1 MKVALV
7 ARSVFPLHGY
17 GGLERHVY
25 DLARALA
32 ERDVA
37 VTLITRPP
45 ADGQEWSPESIAPSI
60 QVEFVPYRT
69 FPGAGR
75 RGTTVIDRSTAYP
88 LFGLRAGRRALE
100 LVRRGEADIVHG
112 LGASVLGYARA
123 RLRARHDGSGA
134 SAGQAR
140 VRGGH
145 DGSGASAGQARV
157 RGGHD
162 GSGASA
168 GQARVRARGDG
179 SGAAAGQAATAPLVL
194 NPQGLEEFGATDP
207 ARAPLKLAA
216 YFPLRKAVLACA
228 AAADAVIAT
237 DKSLEPVVLQHLGI
251 PREKMRTIPNALDLR
266 MVDALIDPALA
277 GELRR
282 KHGLAIGDRV
292 LLSVGRLEASK
303 GFHVLL
309 RALGAL
315 RDHGGLEGRPWRWVV
330 LGDGPYRPML
340 EMLAEELDLQKR
352 ILFLGRV
359 ADHEMHAWHEL
370 STLFVHPTLYEGSSL
385 VTLEAMAHR
394 RAVIASSAGG
404 IPDKVHPG
412 ENGWLVTPGD
422 ASALA
427 AAISGALA
435 DPARL
440 AHYGLAGRAIVER
453 EFSWTAAGDA
463 TVALYRELLGRN
475 RSRE

>member
-45 ADGQEWSPESIAPSI
+45 ADDQEWTEPSV
-60 QVEFVPYRT
+60 QVEFVPYHT

-75 RGTTVIDRSTAYP
+75 RGTTVLDRSTAYP
-88 LFGLRAGRRALE
+88 LFGLRAGRRAFD
-100 LVRRGEADIVHG
+100 LVRDGRADIVHG

-123 RLRARHDGSGA
+123 RLRARGA
-134 SAGQAR
+134 
-140 VRGGH
+140 
-145 DGSGASAGQARV
+145 GAPVG
-157 RGGHD
+157 
-162 GSGASA
+162 
-168 GQARVRARGDG
+168 
-179 SGAAAGQAATAPLVL
+179 ATAPLVL

-207 ARAPLKLAA
+207 SRAPLKRAA
-216 YFPLRKAVLACA
+216 YLPLRKAVLACA

-237 DKSLEPVVLQHLGI
+237 DRSLEPIVLRHLGI

-266 MVDALIDPALA
+266 TVDALTDPGMFSDLSARHNLA
-277 GELRR
+277 PGER
-282 KHGLAIGDRV
+282 I
-292 LLSVGRLEASK
+292 LLSAGRLEASK

-309 RALGAL
+309 RAIAAV
-315 RDHGGLEGRPWRWVV
+315 RDHGALDGRPWRWVAI
-330 LGDGPYRPML
+330 GDGPYRPML
-340 EMLAEELDLQKR
+340 ERLVDELGLR
-352 ILFLGRV
+352 PRVHFLGRV
-359 ADHEMHAWHEL
+359 SDLEMHAWYEL

-394 RAVIASSAGG
+394 RAVIASAAGG
-404 IPDKVHPG
+404 IPDKVRPG
-412 ENGWLVTPGD
+412 TNGWLVAPGD

-427 AAISGALA
+427 AAISGAIS

-440 AHYGLAGRAIVER
+440 AHYGLAGRGIVER
-453 EFSWTAAGDA
+453 EFSWAAAGDA
-463 TVALYRELLGRN
+463 TVALYRELLG
-475 RSRE
+475 

>member
-45 ADGQEWSPESIAPSI
+45 IAGQESSAASIAPSVH
-60 QVEFVPYRT
+60 VEFVPYRT

-75 RGTTVIDRSTAYP
+75 RGTTVLDRSTAYP
-88 LFGLRAGRRALE
+88 IFGLRAGRRALE
-100 LVRRGEADIVHG
+100 LVRGGEADIVHG

-123 RLRARHDGSGA
+123 RR
-134 SAGQAR
+134 
-140 VRGGH
+140 
-145 DGSGASAGQARV
+145 
-157 RGGHD
+157 
-162 GSGASA
+162 
-168 GQARVRARGDG
+168 RARGTA
-179 SGAAAGQAATAPLVL
+179 SAPLVL

-207 ARAPLKLAA
+207 SRAPLKRAA
-216 YFPLRKAVLACA
+216 YYPLRQAVLVCA

-237 DKSLEPVVLQHLGI
+237 DTSLEPVVLRHLGI
-251 PREKMRTIPNALDLR
+251 PRERMRTIPNALDLR
-266 MVDALIDPALA
+266 DVDALTDPALP

-282 KHGLAIGDRV
+282 KHDIKLGERV

-315 RDHGGLEGRPWRWVV
+315 RDHGALDGRPWRWVV

-340 EMLAEELDLQKR
+340 EMLVEELDLQKR
-352 ILFLGRV
+352 VLFPGRV
-359 ADHEMHAWHEL
+359 PDPEMHAWHEL

-394 RAVIASSAGG
+394 RAVIVSAAGG
-404 IPDKVHPG
+404 LPDKVRPG
-412 ENGWLVTPGD
+412 ENGWLVAPGD
-422 ASALA
+422 PSALA

-463 TVALYRELLGRN
+463 TVALYRELLGSN
-475 RSRE
+475 PIA